1 MSRTNFVLRTPKSI
15 LSLGTTEC
23 KEMACHPAQKKKP
36 EISPKHFSNCPTGSM
51 GGHWGPSRLG
61 QPVGTPACPCG
72 LLGSLPQHGKQLDFL
87 VFARGPSAPSR
98 ASKHVRSRLF
108 HRWAARFV
116 LRKILT
122 LPRLLLP
129 SRPRPVPL
137 CPSCHP
143 RLAGMCRPASPLLAV
158 PRAALLGTPA
168 WMIRRARG
176 LHAALTTMCTRLPA
190 QMPA

>member
-1 MSRTNFVLRTPKSI
+1 MSRTNFVLWTPKSI

-23 KEMACHPAQKKKP
+23 KEMACVPTQKKT
-36 EISPKHFSNCPTGSM
+36 PKFPQSIILAIAQLGQ
-51 GGHWGPSRLG
+51 WGPSRLG

-72 LLGSLPQHGKQLDFL
+72 LPASLPQHGKQHDFL

-129 SRPRPVPL
+129 SRPRPVQP
-137 CPSCHP
+137 CPAYHP
-143 RLAGMCRPASPLLAV
+143 HLAGMCCPASPLLAV
-158 PRAALLGTPA
+158 PRAALRGTPA
-168 WMIRRARG
+168 WMIRRG
-176 LHAALTTMCTRLPA
+176 LHAALTTMCTRLSA

>member
-1 MSRTNFVLRTPKSI
+1 MSFGPQNQFCPWALRSVKRWPVTRAKKLRNFPKSI
-15 LSLGTTEC
+15 ILAIAQLG
-23 KEMACHPAQKKKP
+23 Q
-36 EISPKHFSNCPTGSM
+36 
-51 GGHWGPSRLG
+51 WGPSRLG
-61 QPVGTPACPCG
+61 QHVGTPACPCG
-72 LLGSLPQHGKQLDFL
+72 LPASLPQHGKQHDFL

-129 SRPRPVPL
+129 SRPRPVPP
-137 CPSCHP
+137 CPACHP
-143 RLAGMCRPASPLLAV
+143 HLAGMCRPASPLLAV
-158 PRAALLGTPA
+158 PRAALRGTPA
-168 WMIRRARG
+168 WMIRRG
-176 LHAALTTMCTRLPA
+176 LHAALTTMCTRLSA